1 MKDAEPATAPEQGA
15 DEAQPEAGA
24 TASAADDST
33 APSKSK
39 DNSRR
44 KSTGT
49 SSGKKNLKKK
59 GSMARITHLDCKPG
73 DYYFVKAKGYT
84 KWPGVICDEEM
95 LPHALIKSRPV
106 TAMREDGTYRED
118 VADGGKR
125 VVDRTYPVMYLQTNE
140 L

>member
-1 MKDAEPATAPEQGA
+1 MKDAEPAAAPAEGA
-15 DEAQPEAGA
+15 DKAQPEAADTTTAANETA
-24 TASAADDST
+24 TPA
-33 APSKSK
+33 KSNDK
-39 DNSRR
+39 SRR
-44 KSTGT
+44 KSTGA
-49 SSGKKNLKKK
+49 SSAKKNLKKK

-95 LPHALIKSRPV
+95 LPHALLKSRPV
-106 TAMREDGTYRED
+106 TAMRPDGTYRED

>member
-1 MKDAEPATAPEQGA
+1 
-15 DEAQPEAGA
+15 
-24 TASAADDST
+24 
-33 APSKSK
+33 
-39 DNSRR
+39 
-44 KSTGT
+44 
-49 SSGKKNLKKK
+49 
-59 GSMARITHLDCKPG
+59 MARITHLDCKPG

-95 LPHALIKSRPV
+95 LPHALLKSRPV
-106 TAMREDGTYRED
+106 TAMRPDGTYRED